1 MVETLQNVIQKTIYS
16 HLLLMLAQNQQY
28 YEAIFLTTYCS
39 P

>member
-1 MVETLQNVIQKTIYS
+1 MAETLQNVIQKTIYS
-16 HLLLMLAQNQQY
+16 HLLMLAQNQQY